1 MPPKN
6 YSRERCLTV
15 ISSRLQKNPCRNQR
29 NRRKTDLSSTVN
41 AVKPVQCD
49 AIGIA
54 FVLLSGLG
62 VIFLPTTAKF
72 AYLDGSNVLTVAV
85 ARGIIGVALL
95 ALVAVA
101 LRLSFRMPRDLLR
114 TSMVAGIAQAF
125 FVFGILAAITSINIS
140 LALLILYLY
149 PIVLAIYQH
158 RQGTIQVRPAQW
170 FCALV
175 TACGLALILGLRF
188 SEISLLGIS
197 LATMSML
204 ATVVITVTNH
214 RVTESLGSLV
224 SNFYMTAWSLL
235 IFALMLLLVGEFAQ
249 PQSSLGWAALVGNGV
264 AYCIAWV
271 AFFAGARI
279 LGATRASML
288 TLLEP
293 AAAAFGAWVL
303 FGETYTPLQWW
314 GFFIVLGALFG
325 FEKLSRAAL

>member
-1 MPPKN
+1 
-6 YSRERCLTV
+6 LT
-15 ISSRLQKNPCRNQR
+15 
-29 NRRKTDLSSTVN
+29 TAVN
-41 AVKPVQCD
+41 TIKPVQRD
-49 AIGIA
+49 AIGVA

-72 AYLDGSNVLTVAV
+72 AYIDGSNVLTVAV
-85 ARGIIGVALL
+85 ARGIIGLVLL

-101 LRLSFRMPRDLLR
+101 MDLSFRMPRDLLR
-114 TSMVAGIAQAF
+114 SSMLAGVAQAF

-140 LALLILYLY
+140 LVLLILYLY
-149 PIVLAIYQH
+149 PIVLAIHQH
-158 RQGTIQVRPAQW
+158 RRGTIRVHPAQW

-175 TACGLALILGLRF
+175 TACGLALILGVRF
-188 SEISLLGIS
+188 EEISLLGIS
-197 LATMSML
+197 LATMAML
-204 ATVVITVTNH
+204 ATVVITITNH
-214 RVTESLGSLV
+214 RVTETLGSLV

-235 IFALMLLLVGEFAQ
+235 IFVLMLLLVGEFAQ
-249 PQSSLGWAALVGNGV
+249 PRSTLGWVALVGNGV

-303 FGETYTPLQWW
+303 FGETYTPLQWC
-314 GFFIVLGALFG
+314 GFFVVLAALFG
-325 FEKLSRAAL
+325 FEKLSRAEL